1 MNEQDFSS
9 SNPKIWASSKTLRDI
24 SEAYSSVYEKKEYE
38 PSRDQDGDDDNDFAD
53 NMIARMVASGMSR
66 EEAIKKVKNKDYNKK
81 DELDEATRMAKLG
94 YDETEIRNKIAKST
108 GGGEAADRATELE
121 NRPTFGQRG
130 VDTQARK
137 NYARAQKGA
146 FRDTTSSNPG
156 LQGYAHKSNDPA
168 VKAKQAARGA
178 QRGVLTPREKKQ
190 LNREAYEIYEIIAS
204 YLLENN
210 FVTTI
215 EDANIVIENMS
226 SEWLNEILKEETN

>member
-81 DELDEATRMAKLG
+81 DELDEAATRQPPKVRGAKDPKAYMAGRSDAGKRISGNEKIGPRG
-94 YDETEIRNKIAKST
+94 YTV
-108 GGGEAADRATELE
+108 
-121 NRPTFGQRG
+121 RG
-130 VDTQARK
+130 VEDAPVQPGEK
-137 NYARAQKGA
+137 PNPYKL
-146 FRDTTSSNPG
+146 SKSEKEYSNHRHNETMHG
-156 LQGYAHKSNDPA
+156 
-168 VKAKQAARGA
+168 VKAGYLRVGGSKGLP
-178 QRGVLTPREKKQ
+178 GSVD
-190 LNREAYEIYEIIAS
+190 EAYETIAS

-210 FVTTI
+210 FVSTI
-215 EDANIVIENMS
+215 ENANIVIENMS

>member
-9 SNPKIWASSKTLRDI
+9 SNPKIWDSSKTLRDI
-24 SEAYSSVYEKKEYE
+24 TEAYSSVYEKKEYE

-81 DELDEATRMAKLG
+81 DGLDEATAMAKRG
-94 YDETEIRNKIAKST
+94 HDETAIRNKIAKST
-108 GGGEAADRATELE
+108 GGGDAADRATALADKE
-121 NRPTFGQRG
+121 TFGRG
-130 VDTQARK
+130 NKAARQ
-137 NYARAQKGA
+137 NLARAQRGD
-146 FRDTTSSNPG
+146 FRKTTSSSPG
-156 LQGYAHKSNDPA
+156 LHGYAHKSDDPT

-178 QRGVLTPREKKQ
+178 QRGALTPKEKKQ
-190 LNREAYEIYEIIAS
+190 LNREAYKIYEIVAS
-204 YLLENN
+204 HLLENN

-226 SEWLNEILKEETN
+226 SEWLSEILQEETN

>member
-81 DELDEATRMAKLG
+81 DGLDEATRMAKLG
-94 YDETEIRNKIAKST
+94 YNETEIRKEIASKT
-108 GGGEAADRATELE
+108 KGGSFADKATALADRETYGDNKKKEGRE
-121 NRPTFGQRG
+121 NLARKQRG
-130 VDTQARK
+130 D
-137 NYARAQKGA
+137 
-146 FRDTTSSNPG
+146 FRNTTSSSPG
-156 LQGYAHKSNDPA
+156 LRGYAYKSNDPE
-168 VKAKQAARGA
+168 VIAKQAARGA
-178 QRGVLTPREKKQ
+178 QRSALTPRERKQ
-190 LNREAYEIYEIIAS
+190 LNIEAYEIYEIVAS
-204 YLLENN
+204 HLLENN

>member
-81 DELDEATRMAKLG
+81 DGLDEATAMAKRG
-94 YDETEIRNKIAKST
+94 HDETAIRNKIAKST
-108 GGGEAADRATELE
+108 GGGEAADRATALADKE
-121 NRPTFGQRG
+121 TFGRG
-130 VDTQARK
+130 NKAARQ
-137 NYARAQKGA
+137 NLARAQRGD
-146 FRDTTSSNPG
+146 FRKTTSSNPG
-156 LQGYAHKSNDPA
+156 LHGYAHKSDNPA

-178 QRGVLTPREKKQ
+178 QRGALTPREKKQ
-190 LNREAYEIYEIIAS
+190 LNREAYEIYEIVAS
-204 YLLENN
+204 HLLENN
-210 FVTTI
+210 FVSTI

-226 SEWLNEILKEETN
+226 SEWLSEILQEETN